1 MGDNDD
7 HQTSTQLDSHANMVV
22 VGSHASVFGHSG
34 RSADVRPFSSDCSK
48 LESVPIVDAAVAY
61 DCPYSMETYILAIKN
76 ALHVPSMEHNL
87 IPPFILRE
95 AGLVVND
102 VPKIHTKRDELSVE
116 THCIVANKED
126 NGIDLRIPM
135 KLDGVFSYFPTRKLT
150 EQEIDECEYIET
162 LQLCPDAD
170 DWDPYDESYAEREDN
185 YTDYK
190 GDLIDRP
197 TKRRRLIED
206 ADVCEINV
214 SAERYEFAISSI
226 VARNYDDTDGIMLGA
241 HPRDGDSAFLTD
253 DDFMQAG
260 IADLSA
266 CFNEELL
273 CKAVNDRT
281 VKGKLAMEAGSI
293 FIDDFLSDDEDF
305 VFESSAAHAETP
317 KGVTAAQLSKVW
329 CISEE
334 DAKRTLDVTSQLI
347 KQDADTSLARRF
359 GTNDRSLRYR
369 RINSFFYSDTFYSKK
384 VISLRGFSM
393 MQLFVSDKG
402 FVKVYGMKS
411 ESQFPDALKL
421 FCKEVGAPNA
431 IIVDP
436 YSAQK
441 SEKVK
446 QFLNKVG
453 TTLRVLEES
462 TQHADRAELYIG
474 LLKRAIGNDL
484 RISNAPMCLWCYCAE
499 RRSTIMTLTAN
510 NLYQLQGQNPYM
522 ATLNEMGDISNLCQF
537 GWYEWVYF
545 RQQKAQF
552 PRQKSELGR
561 CLGPTKNEGNE
572 MCQWVLQQ
580 NGQVVPRRTL
590 RRLKP
595 EEISPTN
602 VSEANKRAAFDAEIK
617 RRLGDSIVKPPPRR
631 MRRMDPT
638 NNFDY
643 DSDDELATANVVPAA
658 DAVDATGKPLNQQSV
673 TDLLI
678 NAEVML
684 PNGHSQQM
692 AKVIRRSVDSEGRV
706 VGEFNDNPI
715 LNSLVYDVEFPDGVV
730 KQYAANV
737 IAENVLSQ
745 VDNSG
750 FHTQA
755 LDRISMHERLG
766 NAVSHKDAYITT
778 KRGVRKLR
786 QTTIGWRFLCE
797 WKDGSSSWVPLKS
810 LKESN
815 PVEIAEYVT
824 AIGLDI
830 EPAFKWW
837 VPYTLKK
844 RDTIIAAIN
853 TRVRRKTHKF
863 GIRVPSNLR
872 EAKEIDEENGNTLWQ
887 DALAKEMFEVGVAF
901 KILDDDEKM
910 PVGYTLSSGHII
922 WDIKM
927 DFTRKARWVKDGHR
941 TPDLDDSKYAGVV
954 SRESVRIMLTYAALH
969 DLPVLAADIRNAYL
983 QAPTSEKHY
992 VICGKEFGLEN
1003 EGKRAIIVRALYGGK
1018 AAGRDFWH
1026 HLRSCMEHLGFKSK
1040 AGDPDVWMRPATR
1053 ADGAATY
1060 EYVLLYTDD
1069 CLVVADDAESI
1080 LKGEIGRYFQ
1090 LKPASIGP
1098 PKIYL
1103 GGHLRQVDIDGG
1115 TRAWAFSSTQY
1126 VQSAVKNVEEY
1137 LAKRGKSLTP
1147 KASDVIPKGYR
1158 PEIDVTPELDP
1169 GEASYY
1175 QSLIGIMRWMVE
1187 IGRVDI
1193 CTEVS
1198 MMSSH
1203 LALPRK
1209 GHLDALF
1216 HMFAYLKKHHNSEM
1230 VFDPSEPDV
1239 DTNDFPRE
1247 DWSLSIY
1254 GNVSEEL
1261 PKSKPFEDSGPGDM
1275 PEPRGQGFRM
1285 RVYVDC
1291 DLGGEL
1297 VTRRSRTGFAVFL
1310 NNAPIYWMSKK
1321 QGSCEVSTFGSEFTA
1336 MKQAVEYVRGL
1347 RYKLRMLGIPC
1358 EEPSFVYGDNK
1369 SVLANTSVP
1378 ASTLKKKMNSL
1389 SYHFVREGCARDEWR
1404 TAYVNTHENVADLL
1418 TKPLPSGEKRNKFVR
1433 QFLYWISSVC

>member
-281 VKGKLAMEAGSI
+281 VKGKLAVEAGSI
-293 FIDDFLSDDEDF
+293 FIDDFLNDEDF

-421 FCKEVGAPNA
+421 FCKEVGAPKA

-715 LNSLVYDVEFPDGVV
+715 LNSLVYDVEFPDGMV

-1275 PEPRGQGFRM
+1275 PEP
-1285 RVYVDC
+1285 
-1291 DLGGEL
+1291 
-1297 VTRRSRTGFAVFL
+1297 
-1310 NNAPIYWMSKK
+1310 
-1321 QGSCEVSTFGSEFTA
+1321 
-1336 MKQAVEYVRGL
+1336 
-1347 RYKLRMLGIPC
+1347 
-1358 EEPSFVYGDNK
+1358 
-1369 SVLANTSVP
+1369 
-1378 ASTLKKKMNSL
+1378 
-1389 SYHFVREGCARDEWR
+1389 
-1404 TAYVNTHENVADLL
+1404 
-1418 TKPLPSGEKRNKFVR
+1418 
-1433 QFLYWISSVC
+1433 

>member
-293 FIDDFLSDDEDF
+293 FIDDFLNDDEDF

-421 FCKEVGAPNA
+421 FCKEVGAPKA

-617 RRLGDSIVKPPPRR
+617 KRLGDSIVKPPPRR
-631 MRRMDPT
+631 MRLMDPT

-715 LNSLVYDVEFPDGVV
+715 LNSLVYDVEFPDGMV

-954 SRESVRIMLTYAALH
+954 S
-969 DLPVLAADIRNAYL
+969 
-983 QAPTSEKHY
+983 
-992 VICGKEFGLEN
+992 
-1003 EGKRAIIVRALYGGK
+1003 
-1018 AAGRDFWH
+1018 
-1026 HLRSCMEHLGFKSK
+1026 
-1040 AGDPDVWMRPATR
+1040 
-1053 ADGAATY
+1053 
-1060 EYVLLYTDD
+1060 
-1069 CLVVADDAESI
+1069 
-1080 LKGEIGRYFQ
+1080 
-1090 LKPASIGP
+1090 
-1098 PKIYL
+1098 
-1103 GGHLRQVDIDGG
+1103 
-1115 TRAWAFSSTQY
+1115 
-1126 VQSAVKNVEEY
+1126 
-1137 LAKRGKSLTP
+1137 
-1147 KASDVIPKGYR
+1147 
-1158 PEIDVTPELDP
+1158 
-1169 GEASYY
+1169 
-1175 QSLIGIMRWMVE
+1175 
-1187 IGRVDI
+1187 
-1193 CTEVS
+1193 
-1198 MMSSH
+1198 
-1203 LALPRK
+1203 
-1209 GHLDALF
+1209 
-1216 HMFAYLKKHHNSEM
+1216 
-1230 VFDPSEPDV
+1230 
-1239 DTNDFPRE
+1239 
-1247 DWSLSIY
+1247 
-1254 GNVSEEL
+1254 
-1261 PKSKPFEDSGPGDM
+1261 
-1275 PEPRGQGFRM
+1275 
-1285 RVYVDC
+1285 
-1291 DLGGEL
+1291 
-1297 VTRRSRTGFAVFL
+1297 
-1310 NNAPIYWMSKK
+1310 
-1321 QGSCEVSTFGSEFTA
+1321 
-1336 MKQAVEYVRGL
+1336 
-1347 RYKLRMLGIPC
+1347 
-1358 EEPSFVYGDNK
+1358 
-1369 SVLANTSVP
+1369 
-1378 ASTLKKKMNSL
+1378 
-1389 SYHFVREGCARDEWR
+1389 
-1404 TAYVNTHENVADLL
+1404 
-1418 TKPLPSGEKRNKFVR
+1418 
-1433 QFLYWISSVC
+1433 

>member
-226 VARNYDDTDGIMLGA
+226 VAKNYDDTDGIMLGA

-293 FIDDFLSDDEDF
+293 FIDDFLNDEDF

-421 FCKEVGAPNA
+421 FCKEVGAPKA

-617 RRLGDSIVKPPPRR
+617 KRLGDSIVKPPPRR

-715 LNSLVYDVEFPDGVV
+715 LNSLVYDVEFPDGMV

-1158 PEIDVTPELDP
+1158 PEVDVTPELDP

-1418 TKPLPSGEKRNKFVR
+1418 TKPLPSG
-1433 QFLYWISSVC
+1433 